1 MTENAPAGDSIHRFE
16 VMSVDLPFRLTFKH
30 AAAERTLSSSIFVR
44 CTTASGAVGY
54 GESLPRKYVTG
65 ESQRSTHELLRD
77 ELLPRLIGR
86 SFDDYDQVRQFL
98 MQCNGKAPTEWGLA
112 SRPQT
117 AAWCA
122 VDLALLDAFGHHF
135 EQPALGDASN
145 VPNPD
150 YRYSAVI
157 SASGGWP
164 LYKTLLK
171 LRLFGIRQVK
181 VKLGGGIDLDAIRT
195 IGRAL
200 GRHSDVRIDL
210 NMLWSSDE
218 ALQAMPDYHRAGVQS
233 FEQPVPADQLEAM
246 AELVEKTGLYVMA
259 DESLNDADSLE
270 RLINMQACS
279 AVNVRVSKC
288 GGLIAAIA
296 RCRRAVDAGM
306 MLQVG
311 CQVGESSLLSAAQLA
326 LMAQVDDIRYLEGCF
341 ATHLLEKDPVSP
353 ELRFGHGGKPPSR
366 PRGNGLGVTID
377 GDYLEQ
383 CTTRC
388 DEVTQCHADKE

>member
-1 MTENAPAGDSIHRFE
+1 MTENAPAGDSIRRFE

-30 AAAERTLSSSIFVR
+30 AAAERTMSSSVFVR
-44 CTTASGAVGY
+44 CITASGAVGY

-65 ESQRSTHELLRD
+65 ESQKSTHELLRH

-98 MQCNGKAPTEWGLA
+98 TQCNGKAPAQWDIA
-112 SRPQT
+112 DRPQT

-135 EQPALGDASN
+135 EQPAMGDANSE
-145 VPNPD
+145 PDPD

-164 LYKTLLK
+164 LYKTLMK

-181 VKLGGGIDLDAIRT
+181 VKLGGGIDLGAIRT

-200 GRHSDVRIDL
+200 GRHS
-210 NMLWSSDE
+210 
-218 ALQAMPDYHRAGVQS
+218 MPDYDQAGVQS
-233 FEQPVPADQLEAM
+233 FEQPLPANQLEGL
-246 AELVEKTGLYVMA
+246 AELVEKTGFYVMA
-259 DESLNDADSLE
+259 DESLNDAESLE
-270 RLINMQACS
+270 RLIDMRACS

-296 RCRRAVDAGM
+296 RCRRALDAGL

-326 LMAQVDDIRYLEGCF
+326 LMAQVDGIRYLEGCF
-341 ATHLLEKDPVSP
+341 GTHLLEKDPASP
-353 ELRFGHGGKPPSR
+353 ELKFGHGGRPPSM
-366 PRGNGLGVTID
+366 PRGSGLGVTID
-377 GDYLEQ
+377 GDYLE
-383 CTTRC
+383 
-388 DEVTQCHADKE
+388 

>member
-1 MTENAPAGDSIHRFE
+1 MSEATAQGEAIQKFE

-30 AAAERTLSSSIFVR
+30 AAAARKASSSVFIR
-44 CTTASGAVGY
+44 CTTESGAVGY
-54 GESLPRKYVTG
+54 GESLPREYVTG
-65 ESQRSTHELLRD
+65 ESQESTHGLLRD
-77 ELLPRLIGR
+77 EILPRLVGET
-86 SFDDYDQVRQFL
+86 FADFGQVRQYL
-98 MQCNGKAPTEWGLA
+98 SHCDGKTPADWGLGEA
-112 SRPQT
+112 PQT

-135 EQPALGDASN
+135 RETVLARDSAQPS
-145 VPNPD
+145 PD

-157 SASGGWP
+157 SAAGGWT

-200 GRHSDVRIDL
+200 GRKSDVRIDL
-210 NMLWSSDE
+210 NMLWDKDE
-218 ALQAMPDYHRAGVQS
+218 ALRSMPDYDKAGVRS
-233 FEQPVPADQLEAM
+233 FEQPLPPDQLDGL

-259 DESLNDADSLE
+259 DESLNDAESLE
-270 RLINMQACS
+270 KLIDTQACN
-279 AVNVRVSKC
+279 AANVRVSKC
-288 GGLIAAIA
+288 GGLMAAIN
-296 RCRRAVDAGM
+296 RCRKALDAGM

-326 LMAQVDDIRYLEGCF
+326 LMCEVDGICYLEGCF
-341 ATHLLEKDPVSP
+341 GTHLLEEDPVSP
-353 ELRFGHGGKPPSR
+353 MLQFGHGGKPPPVPS
-366 PRGNGLGVTID
+366 GHGLGVTMNHE
-377 GDYLEQ
+377 YLMQ

-388 DEVTQCHADKE
+388 DEVA

>member
-1 MTENAPAGDSIHRFE
+1 MSETTALGEAIQKFE

-30 AAAERTLSSSIFVR
+30 AAAARKASSSVFIR
-44 CTTASGAVGY
+44 CTTESGAVGY
-54 GESLPRKYVTG
+54 GESLPREYVTG
-65 ESQRSTHELLRD
+65 ESQESTHGLLRD
-77 ELLPRLIGR
+77 EILPRLLGK
-86 SFDDYDQVRQFL
+86 SFADFGQVRQYL
-98 MQCNGKAPTEWGLA
+98 LRCDGKMPADWGLGEK
-112 SRPQT
+112 PQT

-135 EQPALGDASN
+135 RESVLTGDTAQPS
-145 VPNPD
+145 PD

-157 SASGGWP
+157 SAAGGWP

-200 GRHSDVRIDL
+200 GRESDVRIDL
-210 NMLWSSDE
+210 NMLWDKDE
-218 ALQAMPDYHRAGVQS
+218 ALRSMPDYDKAGVRS
-233 FEQPVPADQLEAM
+233 FEQPLPTDQLDGL

-259 DESLNDADSLE
+259 DESLNDAESLE
-270 RLINMQACS
+270 KLIDTRASNA
-279 AVNVRVSKC
+279 ANVRVSKC
-288 GGLIAAIA
+288 GGLMAAIN
-296 RCRRAVDAGM
+296 RCRKALDAGM

-326 LMAQVDDIRYLEGCF
+326 LMCEVDGIRYLEGCF
-341 ATHLLEKDPVSP
+341 GTHLLEDDPVSP
-353 ELRFGHGGKPPSR
+353 MLQFGHGGKPPPV
-366 PRGNGLGVTID
+366 PRGPGLGVTMNHE
-377 GDYLEQ
+377 YLMQ

-388 DEVTQCHADKE
+388 DEVA